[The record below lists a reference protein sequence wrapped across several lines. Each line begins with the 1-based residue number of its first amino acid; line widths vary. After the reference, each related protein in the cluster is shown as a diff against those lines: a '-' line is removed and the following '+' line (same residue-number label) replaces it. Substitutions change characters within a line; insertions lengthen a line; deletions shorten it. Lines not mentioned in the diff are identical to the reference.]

1 MPSHRPDANEHPAP
15 DQPARAANGRTARR
29 TVPTAP
35 GRQPPA
41 NDTRRDVAIRA
52 VTRGEPLPRGSAARP
67 ASLPDPHRYTIGDL
81 EASTGLPGRTIRYY
95 ISKKLLAPAHGRGP
109 TATYDRDH
117 LLRLQ
122 AIVNLQ
128 RSGLSLD
135 DIRDR
140 LDDFTADDIAAMLHV
155 EAAPRQAHWRRIE
168 LHPDVELHVREPEGR
183 RRDAGMDRAVA
194 RIEAVARDEFAQ
206 LDR

>member
-1 MPSHRPDANEHPAP
+1 MPSRWPENDEPESSGPPAP
-15 DQPARAANGRTARR
+15 SPVGRLPRR
-29 TVPTAP
+29 SVPTAP
-35 GRQPPA
+35 GRRPPA
-41 NDTRRDVAIRA
+41 NDTRRDVASRA

-67 ASLPDPHRYTIGDL
+67 ASLPEPHRYTMGDL
-81 EASTGLPGRTIRYY
+81 EESTGLPGRTIRYY

-122 AIVNLQ
+122 AIVNLRQ
-128 RSGLSLD
+128 AGLSLD
-135 DIRDR
+135 AIRDR
-140 LDDFTADDIAAMLHV
+140 LDDFTADDIAAMLQV
-155 EAAPRQAHWRRIE
+155 EAVPRQAHWRRIE

-183 RRDAGMDRAVA
+183 RRDSGLDRAVA